1 MKTTASPPPAPLPS
15 PPCGAPQAARPSA
28 LIVAHGSP
36 ADPEPQEA
44 WLAALAVRVAM
55 WCPGWTVRAAT
66 LAADGALARALA
78 GLDRPVIYPFFMAEG
93 WFTRTN
99 LPKKLAAAGGEGLRQ
114 LPAFG
119 HDPEMPALLARAA
132 RDGAAAHGITP
143 EGATLILAAH
153 GSQVSRASATITEEM
168 AASLRREAGFAA
180 VVTGYVEEAP
190 FLADAARGISGPA
203 ICLPFFAT
211 RAGHVAQDVPE
222 ALAEAGFTG
231 TLLPAIGEHS
241 DAARLI
247 ADALQA
253 APALQMAP
261 A

>member
-1 MKTTASPPPAPLPS
+1 M
-15 PPCGAPQAARPSA
+15 PSA

-36 ADPEPQEA
+36 ADPAPQEA

-66 LAADGALARALA
+66 LAAEGALTAALAR
-78 GLDRPVIYPFFMAEG
+78 LDNPVIYPFFMAEG

-99 LPKKLAAAGGEGLRQ
+99 LPRKLAAAGAAGLRQ

-119 HDPEMPALLARAA
+119 HDPQMAALLARAA
-132 RDGAAAHGITP
+132 AAGAAKHRIDP
-143 EGATLILAAH
+143 SRATLLLAAH

-168 AASLRREAGFAA
+168 AETLRGSAGFAA
-180 VVTGYVEEAP
+180 VTTGYVEEPP
-190 FLADAARGISGPA
+190 FLADAARAITGPA
-203 ICLPFFAT
+203 LCLPFFAT

-222 ALAEAGFTG
+222 ALKTAGFAG
-231 TLLPAIGEHS
+231 TLLPAIGEHP

-247 ADALQA
+247 ADALTRAA
-253 APALQMAP
+253 APP